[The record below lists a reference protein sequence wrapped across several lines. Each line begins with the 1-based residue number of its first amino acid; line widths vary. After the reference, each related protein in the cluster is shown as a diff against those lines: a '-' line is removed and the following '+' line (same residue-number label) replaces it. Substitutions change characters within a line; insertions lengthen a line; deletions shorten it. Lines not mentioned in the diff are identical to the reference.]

1 LDRAEHHALHAKYQ
15 QVLATQGV
23 ASIYWLRG
31 MDGRKRGHLEVY
43 FDRPVDADR
52 AHSWL
57 IWICPALAEVSE
69 CYPAG
74 SKHHNAISW
83 PLYQRIGSQVA
94 ACTPMVSLPGQGLLH
109 GNVRDRSQ
117 LPRLIQQAIVFSS
130 QVETFD
136 LPARSPGLPAPSPRL
151 ASDRGEVVKQVIADF
166 NASHSWEDVTKLW
179 GGVHNGRFRNGER
192 GERTASVVIDPDGQY
207 ACDYGDIGDG
217 QPRKL
222 DKYEVWLRA
231 NRIDKRADLRE
242 RCRAY
247 RQKYS

>member
-1 LDRAEHHALHAKYQ
+1 MPNRKFPSQPPLANNPPRVDVTSGGFLSRWLCQRVGGVGRVIYATGSVDAGDKYKSKPVGYQPDVAAYLDGRIDHIYGSWLRRGDGTTFVLAFDLDRAEHHALHAKYQ

-23 ASIYWLRG
+23 ASIYWIRG

-151 ASDRGEVVKQVIADF
+151 
-166 NASHSWEDVTKLW
+166 
-179 GGVHNGRFRNGER
+179 
-192 GERTASVVIDPDGQY
+192 
-207 ACDYGDIGDG
+207 
-217 QPRKL
+217 
-222 DKYEVWLRA
+222 
-231 NRIDKRADLRE
+231 
-242 RCRAY
+242 
-247 RQKYS
+247 